1 LRRRDSKKTYNIDNL
16 RQNQFLSE
24 IKNKEF
30 QKREDKLIEFVLN
43 QSLEEETRRFKGKKI
58 ITNIRLKDS

>member
-1 LRRRDSKKTYNIDNL
+1 LHEKYQLRRRDSKKNYNVDSL

-30 QKREDKLIEFVLN
+30 KKREDKLIEYVLN
-43 QSLEEETRRFKGKKI
+43 
-58 ITNIRLKDS
+58 